1 MENASHLTLQQTFL
15 LTEEKCNRTRGQWPY
30 KPAATRAMRNRHV
43 MLYDIKRPW
52 RSFDLRFEISNLNC
66 PGIRVHIASNGLLGH
81 VSL

>member
-43 MLYDIKRPW
+43 MLYDKKRPW
-52 RSFDLRFEISNLNC
+52 RSFEISNLNC
-66 PGIRVHIASNGLLGH
+66 PGICVHIASNGLLGN